1 MALLFLVKDQ
11 IHTEPLWAAFIASAA
26 ELTLRKNV
34 PPTRPNPPDLFP
46 KISPIKEEMKT
57 TCWKHGGVAVPLVV
71 PPRERYDGARSRFP
85 PLPLSLPRVRTPT
98 YTMCERQRCVG
109 IVASTPVK
117 LDGDRLQ

>member
-1 MALLFLVKDQ
+1 MPVDLPKNRPGTAPQVALLFLVKDQ
-11 IHTEPLWAAFIASAA
+11 IHTEPLWTAFIASAA

-71 PPRERYDGARSRFP
+71 PPRERYDGACSRRILP
-85 PLPLSLPRVRTPT
+85 PPSPHQAT
-98 YTMCERQRCVG
+98 
-109 IVASTPVK
+109 
-117 LDGDRLQ
+117 